1 MKHPR
6 WTSHAILFAAMS
18 TALIGCGSRTTA
30 LPPESAPT
38 ATADGVRVT
47 VTGITRAEHTVV
59 VALAIDNRSGTSVV
73 VPRHYR
79 DMSGIV
85 LNDGAIQISGQRTS
99 AKRTVSPNRYTV
111 LDGERA
117 ELEVEFTDPALVASG
132 ALQLHVQAAR
142 ADHPISLTVP
152 IPASLPDNT

>member
-1 MKHPR
+1 MKHH
-6 WTSHAILFAAMS
+6 WTSAACLLAAVS
-18 TALIGCGSRTTA
+18 TALAGCGSRLA
-30 LPPESAPT
+30 SIPPEQAPT
-38 ATADGVRVT
+38 ATADGIRVT
-47 VTGITRAEHTVV
+47 VIGIYRTEHAVQ
-59 VALAIDNRSGTSVV
+59 VALVIDNRSGQSVV

-79 DMSGIV
+79 DMTGIV
-85 LNDGAIQISGQRTS
+85 LNDGTIQVSGQRST

-117 ELEVEFTDPALVASG
+117 ELEVEFADPALAASG

-152 IPASLPDNT
+152 IPASLPVSH